1 MDSEVGRGQERSN
14 DFLRLWQRELT
25 SRYTRG
31 SGGGDS
37 GVSLKSVEFVLY
49 EMVLLECQK
58 GRSTVMNPLMGK
70 ALSIPL

>member
-1 MDSEVGRGQERSN
+1 MHSEVGRGQERSN

-25 SRYTRG
+25 SRCTRG
-31 SGGGDS
+31 SGGDS
-37 GVSLKSVEFVLY
+37 GVSLKSVEFVLC

-58 GRSTVMNPLMGK
+58 VRSAMMNPLMGK